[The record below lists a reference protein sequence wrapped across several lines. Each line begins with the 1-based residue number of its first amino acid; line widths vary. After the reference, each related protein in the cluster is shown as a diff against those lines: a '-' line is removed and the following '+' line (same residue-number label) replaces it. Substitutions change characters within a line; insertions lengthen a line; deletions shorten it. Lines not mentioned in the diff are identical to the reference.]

1 MAYFKYRIVAKYNGI
16 GKDIDIGAEN
26 LIGVVIDY
34 PMDTE
39 AIQPMLILKV
49 RLDKNNIDHMIK
61 NKDKGRILLRID
73 KVDVSN
79 ATNTSSPYIYT
90 QCIYE
95 IMDDTFSD
103 KTILYDQNSE
113 KKDAYA
119 QVSLGLLSEDIIE
132 RNVVNQDCVIKE
144 GNMMGAVCLFTQ
156 HMPMVIEPFTYNA
169 DIDELII
176 SPLESTKEMIK
187 YLTNI
192 KVFYDTPLRY
202 FMDFNATY
210 LLSSRGVKVEVQGE
224 ESSTVIISLKE
235 ADKDPDALELGINYN
250 SESKCYDFKVL
261 TNDAQYVI
269 DNTQNKTVN
278 KLVGILD
285 PSREQSNPGL
295 AIQGIMDALTASNGI
310 IKTVRNC
317 TPSIGEGIN
326 NVIHG
331 KNVYDFNTEE
341 IKDLSNE
348 YYSLYTSGR
357 ARLYELLEMYY
368 QTALARIES
377 LQKAIES
384 QAGLN
389 APYLQEY
396 YDNLKEQIKK
406 IYKDGKDVLDTMKTQ
421 EEINEYMKYLLIGQV
436 RYDELSGKA
445 ANAGYSITSYE
456 SLINGVAISDLYK
469 NIDEI
474 VDRRPVNEIN
484 NEFIEQKATE
494 ARDALTTS
502 TKLMNQSI
510 DNTINSFNT
519 IKGCLNDLYKFL
531 GKSSPSPT
539 LPGGESSPWGDS
551 SSGNDSESPQ
561 LPGNKF
567 DHKKNI
573 AEVNEFL
580 TNINNTKSTMVEK
593 YSYIET
599 SVDEGVQYSQD
610 LFKAQTSISPLG
622 DQLGGLQG
630 LLQGAFG
637 QLVGG
642 LFSGGGLT
650 DITNSLNTFGS
661 SLMEQIESIGQNALS
676 NLGIGNINELMNGGI
691 DSVANLADV
700 GKTGLTFLE
709 TGALD
714 ILNTGMGTK
723 VKYVDLGNDDPNKIK
738 AIQKGI
744 ENKGTRL
751 TITKDLIDNSILT
764 LNKEYLVNNVGER
777 AALNGRY
784 ILVHKQ
790 EVYIRE
796 GELFICRTI
805 ADFNKISEN

>member
-1 MAYFKYRIVAKYNGI
+1 MAYFKYRIVAKYNGV

-103 KTILYDQNSE
+103 KTILYDKDSE

-132 RNVVNQDCVIKE
+132 RNVVNQDCIIKE

-235 ADKDPDALELGINYN
+235 SDKDPDALELGINYN

-295 AIQGIMDALTASNGI
+295 AIQGIIDALTASNGI
-310 IKTVRNC
+310 IKAVRNC
-317 TPSIGEGIN
+317 TPSIGDGIN

-331 KNVYDFNTEE
+331 KNVYDFNTQE
-341 IKDLSNE
+341 IKDLSNA
-348 YYSLYTSGR
+348 YHSLYTSGR
-357 ARLYELLEMYY
+357 ARLYELIELYY
-368 QTALARIES
+368 QTAIKKIEDI
-377 LQKAIES
+377 QKAAEN
-384 QAGLN
+384 QTGVN
-389 APYLQEY
+389 APYIQKY
-396 YDNLKEQIKK
+396 YDELKEKIKK
-406 IYKDGKDVLDTMKTQ
+406 IYEEGKAALDSMNTQ
-421 EEINEYMKYLLIGQV
+421 EEINEYIRYLLIGQV

-456 SLINGVAISDLYK
+456 SLINGVTISDLYK

-484 NEFIEQKATE
+484 NEFIEQKAVE
-494 ARDALTTS
+494 ARDALNTS
-502 TKLMNQSI
+502 TGLMNQSI
-510 DNTINSFNT
+510 DNTINSFSAG
-519 IKGCLNDLYKFL
+519 KKCLNDLHKYL
-531 GKSSPSPT
+531 GTTGSSPT
-539 LPGGESSPWGDS
+539 LPGGMSSPWDLPS
-551 SSGNDSESPQ
+551 DTEAPQ
-561 LPGNKF
+561 LPENKF

-573 AEVNEFL
+573 AEIDDYI
-580 TNINNTKSTMVEK
+580 TKINNTKSTMVEK
-593 YSYIET
+593 YSYIEV

-622 DQLGGLQG
+622 DQLGNLQG
-630 LLQGAFG
+630 FLQGAFG
-637 QLVGG
+637 QLIGG

-650 DITNSLNTFGS
+650 DITDSLNTFGS
-661 SLMEQIESIGQNALS
+661 SLMEQIESIGQNALN

-691 DSVANLADV
+691 DSVANLTDV

-709 TGALD
+709 TGILN
-714 ILNTGMGTK
+714 ILNTGMGDK

-764 LNKEYLVNNVGER
+764 LNKEYLVNNVGEK

-790 EVYIRE
+790 EIYMRE
-796 GELFICRTI
+796 GDLFICRTI